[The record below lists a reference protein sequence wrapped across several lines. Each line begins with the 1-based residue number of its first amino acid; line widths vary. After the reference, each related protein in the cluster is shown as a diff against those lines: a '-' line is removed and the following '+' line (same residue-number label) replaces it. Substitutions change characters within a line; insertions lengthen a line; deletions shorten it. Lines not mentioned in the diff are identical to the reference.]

1 MSATEKRT
9 FSLPAEQA
17 AFIDQLVQ
25 SGTYAT
31 SSEVIRAG
39 LRALQERDAAVERW
53 LREEVV
59 PTYDRWKADPS
70 QAMPAGEV
78 FDSIR
83 AHHAA
88 RLKGEV

>member
-39 LRALQERDAAVERW
+39 LRALQERDAAVARW
-53 LREEVV
+53 LREEVA
-59 PTYDRWKADPS
+59 PTYDAWKAGP
-70 QAMPAGEV
+70 GEGI
-78 FDSIR
+78 SPEEMAER
-83 AHHAA
+83 ARKRHKAH
-88 RLKGEV
+88 VQQTP